1 MKKPMFIIGKKQV
14 VFGCMT
20 AVLAVAV
27 YINYSFAGNSESDNL
42 IAEKT
47 SVTEESEAVMYGDT
61 VFVNADEKNIEK
73 TTEEENTIDNESNY
87 FAQARL
93 NRDNSRDEAVATLQS
108 VIGGGDISDDEM
120 VSKAI
125 EAVDMSSL
133 IESESNIESL
143 IKSLGFEDCIV
154 YLSDDSAKVVV
165 KTDELKSSQATA
177 IKDIILNEI
186 SISAEKIRIFE
197 IK

>member
-1 MKKPMFIIGKKQV
+1 
-14 VFGCMT
+14 
-20 AVLAVAV
+20 
-27 YINYSFAGNSESDNL
+27 
-42 IAEKT
+42 
-47 SVTEESEAVMYGDT
+47 
-61 VFVNADEKNIEK
+61 
-73 TTEEENTIDNESNY
+73 
-87 FAQARL
+87 
-93 NRDNSRDEAVATLQS
+93 
-108 VIGGGDISDDEM
+108 
-120 VSKAI
+120 
-125 EAVDMSSL
+125 MSSL

-165 KTDELKSSQATA
+165 KTDELESSQATA